1 MRIHSIIEILI
12 HNYGGNSM
20 NNYKK
25 FTKITEH
32 VIELAKLIEGEGI
45 FDINRFSTGMMQFI
59 PEEYNRVKV
68 SLFPAPPLY
77 YNNPINW
84 QTPWTPDSPVRR
96 PWDHPYGGTIQQ
108 HPTYRPQHDIFD
120 QMDTHQQQMNVGMSN
135 ETNDI
140 IDATNFINSIKDT
153 LPKGHLNQNFPS
165 LGEIVNAVREHDFQK
180 AVQLIRENW
189 VEGEES
195 NPFPN
200 TTTDFRCDCGAL
212 AGEDIKGQLCPL
224 CETSVRDQSEN
235 NEVTEEES
243 YTDPLDDITD

>member
-1 MRIHSIIEILI
+1 
-12 HNYGGNSM
+12 M

-45 FDINRFSTGMMQFI
+45 FDVNRFSTGMMQFI
-59 PEEYNRVKV
+59 PEEYNRVKA
-68 SLFPAPPLY
+68 SLFPAPPIY

-84 QTPWTPDSPVRR
+84 QAPWTPDSPVRR
-96 PWDHPYGGTIQQ
+96 PWVQPYGGTIQQ
-108 HPTYRPQHDIFD
+108 
-120 QMDTHQQQMNVGMSN
+120 QMTAGMSN

-153 LPKGHLNQNFPS
+153 LPKGHLNQDFPTM
-165 LGEIVNAVREHDFQK
+165 GEIINAVREHNFQK

-189 VEGEES
+189 VEGEEES

-200 TTTDFRCDCGAL
+200 TPGTDFRCDCGAL
-212 AGEDIKGQLCPL
+212 VGEDIKGQLCPL